1 MNCPRCT
8 SKAYVINSR
17 ENKNGRYRRYECKEC
32 KYRFSTIEVEL
43 MEGEPTSLVSH
54 ALGLLRGRIRAQ
66 DLAPTPATGRGARGA
81 Q

>member
-17 ENKNGRYRRYECKEC
+17 ENKNGRYRRYECEEC
-32 KYRFSTIEVEL
+32 KYRFSTIEVKL
-43 MEGEPTSLVSH
+43 MENEPTSLVSY
-54 ALGLLRGRIRAQ
+54 ALGLIRGRVSAQ
-66 DLAPTPATGRGARGA
+66 DLAPSTGTRRKAQGA